1 MIGKEQ
7 ILPLDL
13 HKGKSVL
20 GKEQRNVMIELLKA
34 ILFGIVEGV
43 TEWLPIS
50 STGHL
55 ILLDEFITLNVS
67 DAFKSMFDV
76 VIQLGAILAV
86 IVLFFHKL
94 NPFSPSK
101 SAGEKKQTWQ
111 LWFKVIVAILPS
123 GIVGVLFDD
132 WMDEHLH
139 NAVVVSIAL
148 IVYGI
153 AFILVEQRNTR
164 GKFQRI
170 STKDG
175 VTVAR
180 LKEQSVNDVYD
191 ISYQTALFIGL
202 FQCLSLIPGTSRSG
216 STILGAILIGVGRS
230 AGAEFSFF
238 MAIPTMLGASAIKG
252 LKFLLSGVSATGTE
266 IGVLVVGCVVSFLVS
281 LVVIKALMEYV
292 RNHSF
297 SVFGVYRIVLGV
309 VVLLYFALLG

>member
-1 MIGKEQ
+1 M
-7 ILPLDL
+7 
-13 HKGKSVL
+13 
-20 GKEQRNVMIELLKA
+20 ELLKA

-55 ILLDEFITLNVS
+55 ILLNEFVTLNISDEFR
-67 DAFKSMFDV
+67 SMFDV

-94 NPFSPSK
+94 NPFSPRK
-101 SAGEKKQTWQ
+101 TVGEKKQTWQ
-111 LWFKVIVAILPS
+111 LWFKVIAAIIPS

-153 AFILVEQRNTR
+153 AFILVERRNTR

-175 VTVAR
+175 ATVSK
-180 LKEQSVNDVYD
+180 LKEKSVDNVYD
-191 ISYQTALFIGL
+191 VTYRTALIIGL

-252 LKFLLSGVSATGTE
+252 LKFLLSGAAATGTE

-281 LVVIKALMEYV
+281 LLVIRGLMEYV

-297 SVFGVYRIVLGV
+297 SAFGVYRIVLGV
-309 VVLLYFALLG
+309 VVLAYFAVMG

>member
-1 MIGKEQ
+1 M
-7 ILPLDL
+7 
-13 HKGKSVL
+13 
-20 GKEQRNVMIELLKA
+20 VMELLKA
-34 ILFGIVEGV
+34 VLFGIVEGV

-55 ILLDEFITLNVS
+55 ILLDEFITLNTS

-94 NPFSPSK
+94 NPFAPSK
-101 SAGEKKQTWQ
+101 SGEEKKQTWN
-111 LWFKVIVAILPS
+111 LWFKVIAAIIPS
-123 GIVGVLFDD
+123 GVVGVLFDD
-132 WMDEHLH
+132 WMDAHLH
-139 NAVVVSIAL
+139 NGIVVSIAL

-153 AFILVEQRNTR
+153 AFILVESRNNH
-164 GKFQRI
+164 GKFEKTR
-170 STKDG
+170 TRDG
-175 VTVAR
+175 VTVSR
-180 LKEQSVNDVYD
+180 LKDNRVNNVYD
-191 ISYQTALFIGL
+191 ITYKTALMIGL

-266 IGVLVVGCVVSFLVS
+266 IGVLVVGCVVSFIVS
-281 LVVIKALMEYV
+281 LLVIRGLMQYV
-292 RNHSF
+292 RSHSF
-297 SVFGVYRIVLGV
+297 SAFGVYRIVLGII
-309 VVLLYFALLG
+309 VLAYFVLFP

>member
-1 MIGKEQ
+1 M
-7 ILPLDL
+7 
-13 HKGKSVL
+13 V
-20 GKEQRNVMIELLKA
+20 IELLKA
-34 ILFGIVEGV
+34 VLFGIVEGV

-101 SAGEKKQTWQ
+101 TSDEKKQTWD
-111 LWFKVIVAILPS
+111 LWFKVIVAIIPS
-123 GIVGVLFDD
+123 GIVGVLFDE
-132 WMDEHLH
+132 WMDTHLH

-153 AFILVEQRNTR
+153 AFILVENRRQ
-164 GKFQRI
+164 GKYLGKNAVD
-170 STKDG
+170 T
-175 VTVAR
+175 
-180 LKEQSVNDVYD
+180 VYD
-191 ISYQTALFIGL
+191 ITYRTAQIIGL

-266 IGVLVVGCVVSFLVS
+266 VGVLIVGCVVSFLVS
-281 LVVIKALMEYV
+281 LLVIKGLMQYV
-292 RNHSF
+292 RSHSF
-297 SVFGVYRIVLGV
+297 SAFGVYRIVLGI
-309 VVLLYFALLG
+309 VVLAYFAVVG